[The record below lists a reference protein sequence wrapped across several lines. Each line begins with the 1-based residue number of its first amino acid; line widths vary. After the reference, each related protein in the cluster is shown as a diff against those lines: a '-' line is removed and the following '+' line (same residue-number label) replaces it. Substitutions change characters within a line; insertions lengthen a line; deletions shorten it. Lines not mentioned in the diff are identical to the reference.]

1 MNERPVTRHKLPPAG
16 DVCTMPAV
24 DLTAAIRTKRL
35 SVREV
40 MAAFLDRIDAV
51 NPGVNAIVSLR
62 DRDELLAEAG
72 QADALVAKGA
82 AAGALFGLP
91 VAIKDLAQT
100 KGLRTTWGSPIFAD
114 FVPDEDEYFVE
125 RMRAAGA
132 IIIGKTN
139 VPEFGLGS
147 QTFNPVFGPTF
158 NAFDPALT
166 AGGSSGGAAVALALD
181 MVPLADGSDFGGSL
195 RNPAGW
201 NNVFGMRPSQGRV
214 PAGPQKEAFFA
225 QLGIEGPMARNV
237 RDLALLLDVQ
247 SGYDPRSPLSLNG
260 PEAFLAGLAGA
271 PSTPRIAW
279 LGDAGGHLAMQP
291 GLLDVCESALK
302 RLQAGGFA
310 IEPFV
315 PDFDFEALWRAFV
328 TIRHATSGCSLKTH
342 WDDPGKRAL
351 LKPEAIFE
359 VEGALNLTAPQIHA
373 AATVRTSWHL
383 AVLGLF
389 ERFDFL
395 ALPTAAVFPFDVR
408 TPWPKEIAGRKMDS
422 YHRWLEV
429 SMFATLAGCP
439 AVAVPA
445 GFDAGGRPIGVQL
458 IGPPRGDLAVLRAAA
473 LCENLM
479 PWTSG
484 AT

>member
-1 MNERPVTRHKLPPAG
+1 MSQRPVTQHKLPPAG
-16 DVCTMPAV
+16 DVCAMPAV
-24 DLTAAIRTKRL
+24 DLTAAIRAKKF
-35 SVREV
+35 SAREV
-40 MAAFLDRIDAV
+40 MVAFLDRIEAV
-51 NPGVNAIVSLR
+51 NPSVNAIVSLR

-72 QADALVAKGA
+72 QADAQLAKGA
-82 AAGALFGLP
+82 APGSLFGLP

-114 FVPDEDEYFVE
+114 FVPAEDEYFVE

-147 QTFNPVFGPTF
+147 QTYNPVFGPTL

-166 AGGSSGGAAVALALD
+166 AGGSSGGAAVALALH
-181 MVPLADGSDFGGSL
+181 MVPVADGSDFGGSL

-214 PAGPQKEAFFA
+214 AAGPQKEAFFA
-225 QLGIEGPMARNV
+225 QMGVEGPMARNV

-247 SGYDPRSPLSLNG
+247 SGHDPRSPLSLDSGN
-260 PEAFLAGLAGA
+260 AFLAGLAGA

-279 LGDAGGHLAMQP
+279 LGDAGGHLATDP
-291 GLLDVCESALK
+291 GVLEVCETALT
-302 RLQAGGFA
+302 RLEAGGGRV
-310 IEPFV
+310 EPFV
-315 PDFDFEALWRAFV
+315 PEVDFEALWRAFV
-328 TIRHATSGCSLKTH
+328 TIRHATSGCNLKLH
-342 WDDPGKRAL
+342 WDDPAKRAL

-359 VEGALNLTAPQIHA
+359 VEGALNLTAAQIHA
-373 AATVRTSWHL
+373 AATVRTSWHQT
-383 AVLGLF
+383 VLGLF

-395 ALPTAAVFPFDVR
+395 ALPTAAVFPFDIR

-445 GFDAGGRPIGVQL
+445 GFDPQGRPIGVQL

-473 LCENLM
+473 LCEKLM

>member
-1 MNERPVTRHKLPPAG
+1 MSGRPVTRHSLPPAG
-16 DVCTMPAV
+16 EICAMPAV
-24 DLTAAIRTKRL
+24 ELAAAIRAHDL
-35 SVREV
+35 SAREV
-40 MAAFLDRIDAV
+40 MAAFLDRIEAV
-51 NPGVNAIVSLR
+51 NPSVNAIVSLR
-62 DRDELLAEAG
+62 ERGELLAEAD
-72 QADALVAKGA
+72 QADASLARGA
-82 AAGALFGLP
+82 RPGPLFGLP
-91 VAIKDLAQT
+91 VAIKDLAYT
-100 KGLRTTWGSPIFAD
+100 KGLRTTSGSPIFAD
-114 FVPDEDEYFVE
+114 FVPAEDEYFVE
-125 RMRAAGA
+125 RIRAAGA

-147 QTFNPVFGPTF
+147 QTYNPVFGPTL

-181 MVPLADGSDFGGSL
+181 MLPVADGSDFGGSL

-214 PAGPQKEAFFA
+214 AAGPQKEAFFA
-225 QLGIEGPMARNV
+225 QLGVEGPMARNV

-247 SGYDPRSPLSLNG
+247 SGHDPRSPLSLDG
-260 PEAFLAGLAGA
+260 HEAFLDGLADEL
-271 PSTPRIAW
+271 STARIAW
-279 LGDAGGHLAMQP
+279 LGNAGGHLAMEAGVLELCEVALQRFETG
-291 GLLDVCESALK
+291 GLRVD
-302 RLQAGGFA
+302 
-310 IEPFV
+310 PFV

-328 TIRHATSGCSLKTH
+328 TIRHATSGCNLKQH
-342 WDDPGKRAL
+342 WDDPEKRAL

-359 VEGALNLTAPQIHA
+359 VEGALNLSAPEIHA
-373 AATVRTSWHL
+373 ASMVRTSWHL

-408 TPWPKEIAGRKMDS
+408 TPWPTEIAGRKMDS

-429 SMFATLAGCP
+429 AMFATLAGCP

-445 GFDAGGRPIGVQL
+445 GFDAGGRPMGLQL
-458 IGPPRGDLAVLRAAA
+458 IGPPRGDLSVLRVAA
-473 LCENLM
+473 LCEKLT